1 MDQWIEYFGNSE
13 RNKYLECRKL
23 LKRFLNFSF
32 NSAFVSMCFYRH
44 TRTFFYAGILHSIR
58 FDLRRNKTYTIEGLQ
73 TFMILLSHRATICEY
88 FFYFLHT
95 ETCKS
100 RFHSIL
106 CSEQLFLFLC
116 LGPSSNNVLGKIL
129 FENITTTRLQVK
141 EMSLIS
147 IIVLEFI

>member
-1 MDQWIEYFGNSE
+1 MQKTVKTFSKLFI
-13 RNKYLECRKL
+13 YLCA
-23 LKRFLNFSF
+23 SI
-32 NSAFVSMCFYRH
+32 A
-44 TRTFFYAGILHSIR
+44 TRARFFYAGILHSIR

-106 CSEQLFLFLC
+106 CSEQLFFFLC